1 MESKVIIRK
10 SENSVTGYELV
21 VIENDNENV
30 INIDATYKNE
40 PFTLILPENPSN
52 RKYFNSKKVDK
63 NGGEIELTYKE
74 SRTLTKSEKSE
85 STPRVSKSKLL
96 DYLTEEELKIY
107 EELMEKAEKRMKRE
121 SIKRQIA
128 ELEKELEGDEEV

>member
-10 SENSVTGYELV
+10 SINSVTGYELV
-21 VIENDNENV
+21 VIENDNENI

-74 SRTLTKSEKSE
+74 SRTITKSEKSE
-85 STPRVSKSKLL
+85 SAPKISKSRILE
-96 DYLTEEELKIY
+96 YLTEDEMKIY
-107 EELMEKAEKRMKRE
+107 RELMEKAEKRMKRDAILKE
-121 SIKRQIA
+121 IEKLQ
-128 ELEKELEGDEEV
+128 KELDEGV

>member
-10 SENSVTGYELV
+10 SMNSVTGYELV
-21 VIENDNENV
+21 VIENDNENI

-74 SRTLTKSEKSE
+74 SRTITKSEKSE
-85 STPRVSKSKLL
+85 STPRISKSKILE
-96 DYLTEEELKIY
+96 YLTEDEMKIY
-107 EELMEKAEKRMKRE
+107 QELMEKAEKRMKRE
-121 SIKRQIA
+121 MILKEIEKLQ
-128 ELEKELEGDEEV
+128 KELDEGV

>member
-1 MESKVIIRK
+1 METKVIIRK
-10 SENSVTGYELV
+10 SMDSITGYELV
-21 VIENDNENV
+21 VIENDNENI

-74 SRTLTKSEKSE
+74 TRTLNKTEKSD
-85 STPRVSKSKLL
+85 TPKISKSKILE
-96 DYLTEEELKIY
+96 YLTEDEMKIY
-107 EELMEKAEKRMKRE
+107 EGLMREAEKRMKRDAILKE
-121 SIKRQIA
+121 IEKLQ
-128 ELEKELEGDEEV
+128 KELDEGV

>member
-10 SENSVTGYELV
+10 SINSVTGYELV
-21 VIENDNENV
+21 VIENYNENI

-74 SRTLTKSEKSE
+74 SRTITKSEKSE
-85 STPRVSKSKLL
+85 SAPKISKSRILE
-96 DYLTEEELKIY
+96 YLTEDEMKIY
-107 EELMEKAEKRMKRE
+107 RELMEKAEKRMKRDAILKE
-121 SIKRQIA
+121 IEKLQ
-128 ELEKELEGDEEV
+128 KELDEGV